1 MPMTIDMTP
10 SWGEVGLLVKRL
22 AFSAEEQALRHIW
35 PEAAKAFA
43 YAQALS
49 NLMEG
54 LSEVQRAIV
63 AKTMYDELVK
73 QGYDPSNEGGRL

>member
-10 SWGEVGLLVKRL
+10 SWGELGLLVKRL
-22 AFSAEEQALRHIW
+22 AFSAEGKALRHIW

-43 YAQALS
+43 SAQALAE
-49 NLMEG
+49 LMPG
-54 LSEVQRAIV
+54 LSDEQRAIV

-73 QGYDPSNEGGRL
+73 QGYDPRQEGGTL